1 MKKDWGHCVGQPGLS
16 ENSKYQGI
24 KSGMQGENFLYQ
36 TSPYNMFPSVPINSF
51 RGSTKRIKSGHSAK
65 YKQNFLRGC
74 EIDEFFEQVEADRCS
89 RPATLFEMAK
99 HISGNILICILL
111 CLSINSA
118 KNWELASITN
128 RYNMKSC
135 IHRTKTGFSNI
146 FSLLSRF

>member
-1 MKKDWGHCVGQPGLS
+1 
-16 ENSKYQGI
+16 
-24 KSGMQGENFLYQ
+24 MQGGNFLTQ
-36 TSPYNMFPSVPINSF
+36 ASPYNMSPSVPINSF

-118 KNWELASITN
+118 KKLRIGINYQQVQYEVMH
-128 RYNMKSC
+128 RRKSE
-135 IHRTKTGFSNI
+135 FSNI